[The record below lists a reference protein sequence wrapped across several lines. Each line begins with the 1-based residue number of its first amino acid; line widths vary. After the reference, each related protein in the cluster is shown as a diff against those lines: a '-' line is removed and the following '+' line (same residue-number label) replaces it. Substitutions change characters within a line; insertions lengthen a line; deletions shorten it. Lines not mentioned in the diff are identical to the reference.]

1 MKISCPY
8 CNTLHGVEEK
18 YCSVCGRAQ
27 AVPVS
32 RIRDCMLL
40 ALRRVFQF
48 RGRSCRNEYWV
59 WWGMVLMVFIFFNFV
74 DTTHRCFPTLIPYPH
89 VVGIICVVTMLIII
103 PLLSGSV
110 VVRRLH
116 DVGWSDRWVL
126 LLLAIP
132 CFHTLLYLLHKT
144 GTVEVVQPLFNVV
157 FPVTFILW
165 PPLNVVFLLILGCID
180 SQKGRNQH
188 GSSLK
193 YPSE

>member
-1 MKISCPY
+1 MMLTCPY

-27 AVPVS
+27 AVHVS
-32 RIRDCMLL
+32 RIRDCVLL

-48 RGRSCRNEYWV
+48 RGRSCRNEYWA
-59 WWGMVLMVFIFFNFV
+59 WWGMVLMVFFFFNFV

-132 CFHTLLYLLHKT
+132 CFLTVLYLLHKT
-144 GTVEVVQPLFNVV
+144 NTVEVVQPLFNVI
-157 FPVTFILW
+157 FPVTFMVL
-165 PPLNVVFLLILGCID
+165 PPVNAVFLLILGCID
-180 SQKGRNQH
+180 SQKGRNQY
-188 GSSLK
+188 GTSFK
-193 YPSE
+193 YPFE